1 MSIYKSD
8 SKWFYKSD
16 SKWFMAHQAFMKVC
30 PKRSK
35 ILQIFH
41 CIIFPRKPPIFLL
54 QKKVGMAKISI
65 YKSHSKW
72 FMAHQAFMKVFPR
85 CSLMFQIFHCII
97 FPRKNPIFLLWQML
111 KIEKKILV
119 LKRTVHGSSS
129 LCKSL
134 PKVLENVQN
143 IEWHHFSQEVIFSTQ
158 AKVEMVKSKKK
169 KNGSRLIKLS
179 YRFAQGSKYSFHQF
193 SVASSK

>member
-1 MSIYKSD
+1 
-8 SKWFYKSD
+8 
-16 SKWFMAHQAFMKVC
+16 MAHQAFMK
-30 PKRSK
+30 
-35 ILQIFH
+35 
-41 CIIFPRKPPIFLL
+41 
-54 QKKVGMAKISI
+54 
-65 YKSHSKW
+65 
-72 FMAHQAFMKVFPR
+72 FM
-85 CSLMFQIFHCII
+85 S
-97 FPRKNPIFLLWQML
+97 FLLWQML

-143 IEWHHFSQEVIFSTQ
+143 IEWHHFSQEVIFSTL